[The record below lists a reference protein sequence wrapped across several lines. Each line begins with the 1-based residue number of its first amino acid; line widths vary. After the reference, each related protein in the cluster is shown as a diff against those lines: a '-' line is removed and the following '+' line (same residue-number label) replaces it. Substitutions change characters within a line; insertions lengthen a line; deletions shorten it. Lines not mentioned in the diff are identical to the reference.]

1 MRSVR
6 TKTRVPLFAVLT
18 LSLALGA
25 TACGRATAS
34 SDRGV
39 VSRTEA
45 PAPVRKAADP
55 RELAGYAE
63 RERQVQGLEKFA
75 GGRMSNSD
83 LTTIVLV
90 LLIVVLILIII

>member
-1 MRSVR
+1 MKTV
-6 TKTRVPLFAVLT
+6 TKVPVFAVLALA
-18 LSLALGA
+18 LSLGTA
-25 TACGRATAS
+25 ACGQRAAGS
-34 SDRGV
+34 GDRGV
-39 VSRTEA
+39 VSRAAAE
-45 PAPVRKAADP
+45 PVRRPADA

-90 LLIVVLILIII
+90 LLIVVLILIIV

>member
-1 MRSVR
+1 MGR
-6 TKTRVPLFAVLT
+6 TPTKVPLLAVLT

-25 TACGRATAS
+25 AACGRTTAAT

-39 VSRTEA
+39 VTRSE
-45 PAPVRKAADP
+45 PAPVRKPADA

-63 RERQVQGLEKFA
+63 RERQVQGLEEFA

-90 LLIVVLILIII
+90 LLIVVLILIIV